1 MSSDFSSKNIT
12 GEDIDDIYS
21 LIKEKGPVFFDYL
34 VNYVFKKR
42 DEEINL
48 RLIEQQLQGK
58 LEGDKRFTGCSDY
71 YWCLSELIPDKELVS
86 DKELERVEFFI
97 TNSKN
102 SVTIEQIAGYLRK
115 SDDKLFKDCLTYK
128 LHQNEKFLLVDT
140 DLWNLRKEI
149 NKKVFRKPQEMP
161 EPSPPPEPA
170 SIVELALVMDN
181 ILRDVEEVNEMKENQ
196 KLQVC
201 KPAPIRYSLFDT
213 DISGGCM
220 KILPCMRHYF
230 PDHPMIIEIKVCGR
244 LKEYTAYINNRTGYL
259 RGLEEWFKE
268 MSLFKEDVILII
280 PLDQAKKVY
289 RFFTRNEKNPYPNES
304 WRIKQLQNL
313 KNFYQKSSLS
323 LTNLVLQV
331 ARAFQDVSVHF
342 DSIYDEINAICPV
355 SRELVSII
363 LEKLPF
369 CQPGNKDFW
378 TFDDNKFNKF
388 LILGFINLTKEL
400 SSDAKNKVAL
410 DTASLD
416 DNEKTLKKNLKIK
429 EEKIKD
435 LEALVDAK
443 DKLLEMKKNEAED
456 ALAKMTAFEKLAEIR
471 VQQINTLTSNVEE
484 LESKLKE
491 TKQQMEDSKKSSMEG
506 TSLEIKQLK
515 KKLFSMQELFLNK
528 KKLFIQLEKEKK
540 ELEKALLEMD
550 KITSGLE
557 KEKIDL
563 LKQIETIKKETEEEK
578 KKAGMDEGKLNEQQ
592 SKIDEFNKTLETQNI
607 IIEEHKKKLEE
618 QEKSLEES
626 RKKLEEQEKSLE
638 ESRKKLEEQEKSL
651 EESRKKLEEQSQ
663 KISEQEDRINLQEQR
678 ITEQDDEIQAKN
690 QEIEQ
695 LKTDNAVPSGQ
706 ESPAETTDKQREYE
720 LKIQEKEVQLQEI
733 ESKVE
738 KLEKIKLEL
747 EDTCR
752 SQKNEI
758 AKISALIE
766 EKDSEIKNLQK
777 QAETA
782 QTSVAPENEENLNEL
797 KERLEI
803 LEQELE
809 SKTNL
814 YNTNLN
820 MQFKLN
826 KDIYK
831 LQKKVDYFKDVITFI
846 GESMAVLPD
855 KTGLNPARIE
865 ELLTVMK
872 GEEMDEEPS
881 VINTLKSLEET
892 AERLDNISNTVTEMS
907 HTTKEL
913 EELKESCN
921 NYKEEL
927 DIAMGFKEQFEIAS
941 EQINKLNGEVEKLNK
956 ELNTLRNYNS
966 QLKEEI
972 QGIGKTFMGSR
983 VMTKRLKALL
993 SEDNISYQ

>member
-42 DEEINL
+42 DEEITI

-71 YWCLSELIPDKELVS
+71 YWYLSELIPDKELVS
-86 DKELERVEFFI
+86 DKDIDRVEFFI

-102 SVTIEQIAGYLRK
+102 SVTLDNIAGYLKRN
-115 SDDKLFKDCLTYK
+115 DDKLFKDCLTYK
-128 LHQNEKFLLVDT
+128 LHQDERFLLVDK

-161 EPSPPPEPA
+161 EPAPPSEPA

-181 ILRDVEEVNEMKENQ
+181 ILRDVEEVNEMKESQ
-196 KLQVC
+196 KPLVC

-220 KILPCMRHYF
+220 KILPSMRHYF

-259 RGLEEWFKE
+259 RGLEEWFRE
-268 MSLFKEDVILII
+268 MSLFKEDVILVI
-280 PLDQAKKVY
+280 PMDQEKKVY
-289 RFFTRNEKNPYPNES
+289 RFFTRNEKNHYPNES
-304 WRIKQLQNL
+304 WRLKQFQNL
-313 KNFYQKSSLS
+313 KTFYQKSSLS

-331 ARAFQDVSVHF
+331 ARAFQDVEVHF
-342 DSIYDEINAICPV
+342 DSIYDEVNAICPV

-363 LEKLPF
+363 MNKLPF

-400 SSDAKNKVAL
+400 SSDVKNKVAI
-410 DTASLD
+410 DTSSLGE
-416 DNEKTLKKNLKIK
+416 NEKTLKKNLKIK
-429 EEKIKD
+429 EERIKE
-435 LEALVDAK
+435 LEESLHAK
-443 DKLLEMKKNEAED
+443 EKLLEIKKHDAED

-471 VQQINTLTSNVEE
+471 VQQISSLNSNVEE
-484 LESKLKE
+484 LENKLKE
-491 TKQQMEDSKKSSMEG
+491 TKQEMEDSKKSSMEG
-506 TSLEIKQLK
+506 TSIEIKQLK
-515 KKLFSMQELFLNK
+515 KKLISMQELFLNK

-550 KITSGLE
+550 KITSTLE
-557 KEKIDL
+557 KEKSEL
-563 LKQIETIKKETEEEK
+563 LKQIETVKKETEEDK
-578 KKAGMDEGKLNEQQ
+578 KKAGMDEGRLNEQQ
-592 SKIDEFNKTLETQNI
+592 SKIDEFNKTLEKQNI

-618 QEKSLEES
+618 QEKSLEEHK
-626 RKKLEEQEKSLE
+626 KKLEEQEKSLE
-638 ESRKKLEEQEKSL
+638 EHKKKLEEQEKFL
-651 EESRKKLEEQSQ
+651 EEKKKEIEEQSQ
-663 KISEQEDRINLQEQR
+663 KITEQEDRISLQEQR
-678 ITEQDDEIQAKN
+678 IAEQDDEISAKN

-695 LKTDNAVPSGQ
+695 LKTEKTPSFEK
-706 ESPAETTDKQREYE
+706 ESPAVTTDKEREYE
-720 LKIQEKEVQLQEI
+720 LKIKEKEQQILEI
-733 ESKVE
+733 ENKVS

-747 EDTCR
+747 EDASR
-752 SQKNEI
+752 NQKNEI
-758 AKISALIE
+758 EKMSSLIE
-766 EKDSEIKNLQK
+766 EKDSEIKDLQK
-777 QAETA
+777 QAETS
-782 QTSVAPENEENLNEL
+782 QTSVSPENEESLNEL

-803 LEQELE
+803 LEHELE

-846 GESMAVLPD
+846 SESLTGLPD
-855 KTGLNPARIE
+855 KNNMNLTRIE

-872 GEEMDEEPS
+872 GEEMEEELS
-881 VINTLKSLEET
+881 VINTLKTLEET
-892 AERLDNISNTVTEMS
+892 AERLDNINNTATEMNS
-907 HTTKEL
+907 AAKEL
-913 EELKESCN
+913 EEMKESCN
-921 NYKEEL
+921 TYKEEL

-941 EQINKLNGEVEKLNK
+941 EQINKLNNEVEKLNN
-956 ELNTLRNYNS
+956 ELNSLRNYNS
-966 QLKEEI
+966 QIKEEI

-983 VMTKRLKALL
+983 VITKRLKSLL
-993 SEDNISYQ
+993 TDEISYQ

>member
-34 VNYVFKKR
+34 VSYVFKKR
-42 DEEINL
+42 EEEINI

-58 LEGDKRFTGCSDY
+58 LESDKRFTGCSDY
-71 YWCLSELIPDKELVS
+71 YWCLSELIPDKEMVS
-86 DKELERVEFFI
+86 DKDIDRVEFFI
-97 TNSKN
+97 TSSKN
-102 SVTIEQIAGYLRK
+102 SVTLDNIAGYLKK
-115 SDDKLFKDCLTYK
+115 SDDELFKYCLTYR
-128 LHQNEKFLLVDT
+128 LHQDERFLLVDT
-140 DLWNLRKEI
+140 NQWNLRKEI
-149 NKKVFRKPQEMP
+149 NKKIFRKPQEMP
-161 EPSPPPEPA
+161 EPAPPPEPA

-181 ILRDVEEVNEMKENQ
+181 ILRDVEEVNEMKESQ

-201 KPAPIRYSLFDT
+201 KPAPVRYSLFDT

-280 PLDQAKKVY
+280 PMDQANKVY

-304 WRIKQLQNL
+304 WRIKQFQNL
-313 KNFYQKSSLS
+313 KLFYQKSSLS

-342 DSIYDEINAICPV
+342 DSIYDEVNAICPV

-363 LEKLPF
+363 LKKLPF
-369 CQPGNKDFW
+369 CHPGNKDFW

-400 SSDAKNKVAL
+400 SSDVKTKVSL

-416 DNEKTLKKNLKIK
+416 ENEKTLRKNLKNK

-435 LEALVDAK
+435 LEALLDAK
-443 DKLLEMKKNEAED
+443 EKILEMKKHEAED

-471 VQQINTLTSNVEE
+471 VQQINTLTNNVEE

-491 TKQQMEDSKKSSMEG
+491 TRQEIEDAKKSSMEG
-506 TSLEIKQLK
+506 TSIEIKQLK
-515 KKLFSMQELFLNK
+515 KKLLSMQELFLNK

-550 KITSGLE
+550 KITSALE
-557 KEKIDL
+557 KEKKDL
-563 LKQIETIKKETEEEK
+563 LKQIETIKQETEEDK

-592 SKIDEFNKTLETQNI
+592 SKIDEFNKTLEQQNI

-618 QEKSLEES
+618 QEKSLEEY
-626 RKKLEEQEKSLE
+626 KKEREEHT
-638 ESRKKLEEQEKSL
+638 
-651 EESRKKLEEQSQ
+651 Q
-663 KISEQEDRINLQEQR
+663 KIAEQEDRINLQEQR
-678 ITEQDDEIQAKN
+678 ITEQDDEISAKN

-695 LKTDNAVPSGQ
+695 LKTEKTYSSEQENA
-706 ESPAETTDKQREYE
+706 ATTTDEQREYE
-720 LKIQEKEVQLQEI
+720 LKIKEKEQQILEI
-733 ESKVE
+733 ENKVE

-747 EDTCR
+747 EDSCR
-752 SQKNEI
+752 NQKSEI
-758 AKISALIE
+758 EKISSIIE
-766 EKDSEIKNLQK
+766 EKDSMIKDLQK
-777 QAETA
+777 QSETS
-782 QTSVAPENEENLNEL
+782 QTPISPENEESVNEL

-803 LEQELE
+803 LESELE

-846 GESMAVLPD
+846 SESMKVLPD
-855 KTGLNPARIE
+855 KNSLNITRIE

-872 GEEMDEEPS
+872 SEEMEEEPS

-892 AERLDNISNTVTEMS
+892 AERLDNINNTVTEMNN
-907 HTTKEL
+907 TTKEL

-921 NYKEEL
+921 TYKEEL

-941 EQINKLNGEVEKLNK
+941 EQINKLNSEVEKLNN
-956 ELNTLRNYNS
+956 ELNSLRNYNS

-983 VMTKRLKALL
+983 VITKRLKALL
-993 SEDNISYQ
+993 SEDNIS

>member
-12 GEDIDDIYS
+12 GEDIDSIYS

-58 LEGDKRFTGCSDY
+58 LESDKRFTGCSDY
-71 YWCLSELIPDKELVS
+71 YWCLSELVPDKELVS
-86 DKELERVEFFI
+86 DKELDRVEFFI
-97 TNSKN
+97 TNSKT
-102 SVTIEQIAGYLRK
+102 SVTIDNIAGYLKK
-115 SDDKLFKDCLTYK
+115 SDDKLFIDCLTYK
-128 LHQNEKFLLVDT
+128 LHQDERFLLVDK

-161 EPSPPPEPA
+161 EPVPPTEPA

-201 KPAPIRYSLFDT
+201 KPAPVRYSLFDT

-280 PLDQAKKVY
+280 PLDQANKVY

-304 WRIKQLQNL
+304 WRVKQFQNL

-400 SSDAKNKVAL
+400 SSDAKNKVSL

-416 DNEKTLKKNLKIK
+416 GNEKTLKKNLKIK

-435 LEALVDAK
+435 LESLVDAK
-443 DKLLEMKKNEAED
+443 DKLLEMKKHEAED

-471 VQQINTLTSNVEE
+471 VQQINTLTNNVEE

-491 TKQQMEDSKKSSMEG
+491 TKQEMEDTKKSSMEG
-506 TSLEIKQLK
+506 TSIEIKQLK
-515 KKLFSMQELFLNK
+515 KKLLSMQELFLNK

-557 KEKIDL
+557 KEKINL

-578 KKAGMDEGKLNEQQ
+578 KKSGLDEGKLNEQQ
-592 SKIDEFNKTLETQNI
+592 SKIEEFNKTLEKQNI
-607 IIEEHKKKLEE
+607 IIEEYNKKQEE
-618 QEKSLEES
+618 QEKSLEEY

-638 ESRKKLEEQEKSL
+638 EKKKELEEQL
-651 EESRKKLEEQSQ
+651 Q

-678 ITEQDDEIQAKN
+678 ITEQDDEIEAKS

-695 LKTDNAVPSGQ
+695 LKTERPSTSEQ
-706 ESPAETTDKQREYE
+706 ERPDETTGTQREYE
-720 LKIQEKEVQLQEI
+720 LKIQEKELQIQEI
-733 ESKVE
+733 ENKFE

-752 SQKNEI
+752 NQKNEI

-766 EKDSEIKNLQK
+766 EKDSEIKDLQK
-777 QAETA
+777 QAETDK
-782 QTSVAPENEENLNEL
+782 TSAGAENEENINEL

-831 LQKKVDYFKDVITFI
+831 LQKKVDYFKDVITYI
-846 GESMAVLPD
+846 AESMAILPD
-855 KTGLNPARIE
+855 KTSLNLARIE

-872 GEEMDEEPS
+872 GEEMEEEPS
-881 VINTLKSLEET
+881 VINTLKTLEET

-941 EQINKLNGEVEKLNK
+941 EQINKLNGEVEKLNN
-956 ELNTLRNYNS
+956 ELNSLRNYNS
-966 QLKEEI
+966 QLKEEM
-972 QGIGKTFMGSR
+972 QAIGKTFMGSR
-983 VMTKRLKALL
+983 VITKRLKVLL